1 MMNYFPDEVIEHI
14 FDYVV
19 SHRDRNALSLVC
31 KSWYRIERCTR
42 QRVFIGNCYSIS
54 PERLVQ
60 RFPGLKSLTL
70 KGKPH
75 FADFSLVPY
84 GWGGFVYPWIEA
96 LARGRVGL
104 EELRL
109 KRMVVSDES
118 LELLSRSFPYFKSL
132 VLVSCEGFTTD
143 GLAAVAANCRFLR
156 ELDLQENEVEDH
168 KGQWLSCFP
177 DSCTS
182 LVSLNFACLKGE
194 VSLGALER
202 LVARSPHLKSLKLN
216 RSVPLDALQRIM
228 MRAPQLVDLG
238 VGSFVHDP
246 ESEAYIKL
254 KNTILKCKSITSL
267 AGFLEVAPPCLAAIY
282 PICPNLTSLNLSY
295 AAGIPGSDLI
305 KLIRHCVKL
314 QRLWV
319 MDCIGDEG
327 LGVVAKTCKDLQEL
341 RVFPSITLGNPAAV
355 TEKGLVAISMG
366 CPKLHSL
373 LYFCHQM
380 TNAALITVAKNCPN
394 FIRFRLC
401 ILDATKPDSDTQ
413 QPLDEGFGAIVQS
426 CRRLRRLS
434 LSGRLTDQVFLYI
447 GMYAEQLEMLS
458 IAFAGESDKGMLYV
472 LNGCKKLRKLEI
484 RDCPF
489 GDMAL
494 LTDVGKYETMRSL
507 WMSSCEVTVGA
518 CKLLA
523 KKMPRLNVE
532 IFNENEQEVCSL
544 EDGQRVEK
552 MYLYRTLAGK
562 RKDAPEY
569 VNMFSAETCVFN
581 ISSLCER
588 VVKLMNPASMDT
600 AEGSSGTTVD

>member
-19 SHRDRNALSLVC
+19 SHSDRNALSLVC

-42 QRVFIGNCYSIS
+42 QRVFIGNCYSIT
-54 PERLVQ
+54 PERLIQ

-84 GWGGFVYPWIEA
+84 DWGGFVHPWIEA
-96 LARGRVGL
+96 LAKNKVGL

-118 LELLSRSFPYFKSL
+118 LELLSRSFTHFKSL
-132 VLVSCEGFTTD
+132 VLVSCEGFSTD
-143 GLAAVAANCRFLR
+143 GLAAIAANCRFLR

-177 DSCTS
+177 DNCTS

-202 LVARSPHLKSLKLN
+202 LVARSPYLKSLKLN
-216 RSVPLDALQRIM
+216 RSVPFDALQRIM
-228 MRAPQLVDLG
+228 MRAPQLSDLG
-238 VGSFVHDP
+238 IGSFVHDP

-254 KNTILKCKSITSL
+254 KNTILKRKSITSL
-267 AGFLEVAPPCLAAIY
+267 SGFLEVAPHCLAAIY

-295 AAGIPGSDLI
+295 AAGIQGSDLI

-314 QRLWV
+314 QRLLI
-319 MDCIGDEG
+319 MDCIGDKG
-327 LGVVAKTCKDLQEL
+327 LDVVATSCKDLQEL
-341 RVFPSITLGNPAAV
+341 RVFPSVPFGNPAAV

-401 ILDATKPDSDTQ
+401 ILDATKPDPDTM

-434 LSGRLTDQVFLYI
+434 LSGKLTDQVFLYI
-447 GMYAEQLEMLS
+447 GMYAEKLEMLS
-458 IAFAGESDKGMLYV
+458 IAFAGDGDKGMLYV

-532 IFNENEQEVCSL
+532 IFNENEQEDCSL
-544 EDGQRVEK
+544 EDGQKVEK

-569 VNMFSAETCVFN
+569 VWT
-581 ISSLCER
+581 L
-588 VVKLMNPASMDT
+588 
-600 AEGSSGTTVD
+600 

>member
-54 PERLVQ
+54 PERLIQ

-96 LARGRVGL
+96 LAKSRVGL

-118 LELLSRSFPYFKSL
+118 LELLSRSFTNFKSL

-143 GLAAVAANCRFLR
+143 GLAAVAANCRYLR

-168 KGQWLSCFP
+168 KGHWLSCFP

-202 LVARSPHLKSLKLN
+202 LVARSPNLKSLKLN

-228 MRAPQLVDLG
+228 TRAPQLADLG
-238 VGSFVHDP
+238 IGSFVQDP
-246 ESEAYIKL
+246 ESEVFIKL

-267 AGFLEVAPPCLAAIY
+267 SGLLEVAPHCLAAIY

-295 AAGIPGSDLI
+295 AAGVQGSDLI

-314 QRLWV
+314 QRLWI
-319 MDCIGDEG
+319 MDCIGDKG
-327 LGVVAKTCKDLQEL
+327 LGVVAKTCTDLQEL
-341 RVFPSITLGNPAAV
+341 RVFPSVPFGNALAV
-355 TEKGLVAISMG
+355 TEVGLVAISMG

-373 LYFCHQM
+373 LYFCQQM

-401 ILDATKPDSDTQ
+401 ILDATKPDPDTM

-434 LSGRLTDQVFLYI
+434 LSGKLTDQVFLYI
-447 GMYAEQLEMLS
+447 GMYAEKLEMLS
-458 IAFAGESDKGMLYV
+458 IAFAGDSDKGMLYV

-489 GDMAL
+489 GDLAL

-532 IFNENEQEVCSL
+532 IFNESEQEDCIL

-569 VNMFSAETCVFN
+569 VWT
-581 ISSLCER
+581 L
-588 VVKLMNPASMDT
+588 
-600 AEGSSGTTVD
+600 

>member
-1 MMNYFPDEVIEHI
+1 MNYFPDEVIEHI
-14 FDYVV
+14 FDYVL

-42 QRVFIGNCYSIS
+42 QRVFIGNCYSIT
-54 PERLVQ
+54 PERLIQ

-84 GWGGFVYPWIEA
+84 GWGGFVSPWIEA
-96 LARGRVGL
+96 LAKSRVGL

-118 LELLSRSFPYFKSL
+118 LELLSRSFTHFKSL

-143 GLAAVAANCRFLR
+143 GLAAIAANCRFLR

-202 LVARSPHLKSLKLN
+202 LVARSPNLKSLKLN

-228 MRAPQLVDLG
+228 MRAPQLADLG
-238 VGSFVHDP
+238 IGSFAHDP

-267 AGFLEVAPPCLAAIY
+267 SGFLEAAPHCLEAIY
-282 PICPNLTSLNLSY
+282 PICSNLTSLNMSY
-295 AAGIPGSDLI
+295 AAGIQGSDLI

-314 QRLWV
+314 QRLWI
-319 MDCIGDEG
+319 MDCIGDKG
-327 LGVVAKTCKDLQEL
+327 LSVVAMTCKDLQEL
-341 RVFPSITLGNPAAV
+341 RVFPSVHLGNPAAV
-355 TEKGLVAISMG
+355 TEEGLVAISKG

-380 TNAALITVAKNCPN
+380 TNAGLIEVAKNCPN

-401 ILDATKPDSDTQ
+401 ILDATKPDPDTM

-434 LSGRLTDQVFLYI
+434 LSGQLTDQVFLYI
-447 GMYAEQLEMLS
+447 GMYAEKLEMLS
-458 IAFAGESDKGMLYV
+458 IAFAGESDKGMVYV

-489 GDMAL
+489 GNMAL

-532 IFNENEQEVCSL
+532 IFNENEQEDCSL
-544 EDGQRVEK
+544 EDGQKVEK

-569 VNMFSAETCVFN
+569 VWT
-581 ISSLCER
+581 L
-588 VVKLMNPASMDT
+588 
-600 AEGSSGTTVD
+600 